1 MSLLVYSR
9 TAGYRHASIP
19 TAQDTIQDLGYNVT
33 LSEDPAMFDNTT
45 SLEQYEAIIFLSTSG
60 EILDTPQQK
69 YNLEQFLLDG
79 GGMIG
84 FHTATGSLYT
94 TPFYGQAFGAWFA
107 YHPEFQQATFEPL
120 NDTHPSTRML
130 PDEWTFEEE
139 VYNFDR
145 SPLHTQNTELLLTV
159 ERDSYDDP
167 NKDNADVQQGMPHPI
182 CWCRDGGVDLGGG
195 DGTNGQNPDEG
206 GIVEYGTFI
215 MPGRMWYTALGH
227 SSDIWQDDTFK
238 QHVKGGIDWVLGI
251 DEPYEPSSSDS
262 SSAPEATM
270 TGQMGDDDDSSS
282 SALTTS
288 SPFALLYT
296 ILLFAFLMPSLTR
309 RA

>member
-9 TAGYRHASIP
+9 TAVGHLRSTLSLRLSWLTDSALQGYRHASIP

-145 SPLHTQNTELLLTV
+145 SPLHTQNTEVREVTCRLAQAPLSLQLRTHRLILNVLVSHLFFFFSFLLGWFFK
-159 ERDSYDDP
+159 
-167 NKDNADVQQGMPHPI
+167 NKQSHLQP
-182 CWCRDGGVDLGGG
+182 C
-195 DGTNGQNPDEG
+195 
-206 GIVEYGTFI
+206 
-215 MPGRMWYTALGH
+215 
-227 SSDIWQDDTFK
+227 
-238 QHVKGGIDWVLGI
+238 
-251 DEPYEPSSSDS
+251 
-262 SSAPEATM
+262 
-270 TGQMGDDDDSSS
+270 
-282 SALTTS
+282 
-288 SPFALLYT
+288 
-296 ILLFAFLMPSLTR
+296 LFRSKTLNNINNVNKHTHT
-309 RA
+309 